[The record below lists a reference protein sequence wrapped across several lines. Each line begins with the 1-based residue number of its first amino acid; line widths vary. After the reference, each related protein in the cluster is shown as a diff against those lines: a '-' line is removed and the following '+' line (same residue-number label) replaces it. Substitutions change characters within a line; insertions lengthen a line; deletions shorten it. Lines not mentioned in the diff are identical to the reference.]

1 MIKVSVP
8 GPAPVTRN
16 QAGIG
21 KTSGKPY
28 NMDFQTVYLHT
39 VGKDGK
45 TAPFPEKIEIILDK
59 NEQGQP
65 LVYAPGEYLLH
76 PSSVYVG
83 RDGNVAVAP
92 RLAAIPQP
100 QR

>member
-1 MIKVSVP
+1 VIKVSVP
-8 GPAPVTRN
+8 KGPTRN
-16 QAGIG
+16 MSGIG

-39 VGKDGK
+39 VGRDGAV
-45 TAPFPEKIEIILDK
+45 APFPEKVEIILDK

-65 LVYAPGEYLLH
+65 MAYPPGEYQLH

-83 RDGNVAVAP
+83 RDGNPAVAL
-92 RLAAIPQP
+92 RLAPLPA

>member
-8 GPAPVTRN
+8 QGPVRN
-16 QAGIG
+16 QSGIG

-39 VGKDGK
+39 VGRDNKV
-45 TAPFPEKIEIILDK
+45 APFPEKVELILEK

-65 LVYAPGEYLLH
+65 MPYAPGEYQLH
-76 PSSVYVG
+76 PSSVYVS
-83 RDGNVAVAP
+83 RDGKPAVAL
-92 RLAAIPQP
+92 RLAPLVA